1 MDKYI
6 SVTICRALINVAGD
20 LAIETNGETD
30 LILEQAIV
38 DAALQIEKHGITK
51 VMTSIKKHNP
61 RLHDRM
67 FTSNQGVERL

>member
-6 SVTICRALINVAGD
+6 AATICRALINVAGD
-20 LAIETNGETD
+20 LAVESKSETD
-30 LILEQAIV
+30 LVIEQAIV
-38 DAALQIEKHGITK
+38 DATLQIEKHGINK
-51 VMTSIKKHNP
+51 VITSIKKHNS